1 MENNYI
7 DYWQIQNEDV
17 ENLPY
22 KISYNGLIFTKEY
35 GVYYTKKGKMLDNI
49 PGIYND
55 TLFKIEEYD
64 EPEEDKKIE
73 KLSDEL
79 TYIKLVDN
87 ETFRKNVVNKINE
100 IIEVINERNI

>member
-7 DYWQIQNEDV
+7 DYWQIQNDDV
-17 ENLPY
+17 VNLPY

-55 TLFKIEEYD
+55 TLFKIEEYE

-73 KLSDEL
+73 KLEITKYPEL
-79 TYIKLVDN
+79 G
-87 ETFRKNVVNKINE
+87 ENVVGYPVPERIIAKINE
-100 IIEVINERNI
+100 IIDKVNGE